1 MLLSCSEQSA
11 VSASNISAE
20 RRRENQPASRCEGK
34 ATVLTTWCTGGYE
47 FNHIPLKSGRRRG
60 GIGTVST

>member
-1 MLLSCSEQSA
+1 MNVLALT
-11 VSASNISAE
+11 E
-20 RRRENQPASRCEGK
+20 RWLGTDSDQ
-34 ATVLTTWCTGGYE
+34 LTIYELVPGGYE